1 MAKFGT
7 HTITIDRGRM
17 AQLILT
23 VRIPRSLRARLRLSV
38 WLMKL
43 AAFISGYTLSLVEEE
58 DGNRPAR

>member
-1 MAKFGT
+1 
-7 HTITIDRGRM
+7 M

-23 VRIPRSLRARLRLSV
+23 VRIPRNLRARIRLSV

-58 DGNRPAR
+58 DGNHPAR